1 MSEELIARALIL
13 KKGLEAKN
21 AIQKLTQLPVSEI
34 LLFGSRAVDKER
46 PTSDVDAVAFLEV
59 KKLPQE
65 LTFGL
70 RTPTSKADLDLDI
83 KPSHFLNRVSK
94 NRLYWR
100 KGIALYD
107 PQSRLRRY
115 LERLNKLAQKPLRP
129 LKKAEI
135 DNWGIW
141 LERMSARIS
150 ENLVGNNEA
159 LANYQLS
166 WLHQE
171 ILQLYCPLKRM
182 HSLSPREL
190 HEHLEATEPKIW
202 EQIIK
207 LNSAFNLE
215 ERNRILK
222 TIAELLI
229 KKSTR

>member
-1 MSEELIARALIL
+1 MSEELIAKTLIL
-13 KKGLEAKN
+13 RKGLEAKN
-21 AIQKLTQLPVSEI
+21 AIQGLIKLPVSEI
-34 LLFGSRAVDKER
+34 LLFGSRAIDKER
-46 PTSDVDAVAFLEV
+46 PTSDVDAVAFLKVE
-59 KKLPQE
+59 KLPQE
-65 LTFGL
+65 LSFGL
-70 RTPTSKADLDLDI
+70 RTPTPEADLDLDI
-83 KPSHFLNRVSK
+83 KPSSLLNRVSK

-107 PQSRLRRY
+107 PQGRLEKY
-115 LERLNKLAQKPLRP
+115 LERLNKLAQKPLSP
-129 LKKAEI
+129 LSKAEI
-135 DNWGIW
+135 EHWAIW

-150 ENLVGNNEA
+150 ENLAGNNQA

-190 HEHLEATEPKIW
+190 HARLEATEPQIW

-215 ERNRILK
+215 ERNLILK
-222 TIAELLI
+222 TLAQLLI
-229 KKSTR
+229 KKTTT